1 MSHASGESTSGDHAL
16 GQGESDATMTTT
28 STGPDH
34 ARLFRKGL
42 PEAAPRFAG
51 FPKYNFVG
59 GHNDP
64 TRVPAEA
71 LAEAAATVLRRE
83 GANLALYNLGHG
95 PLGHQGMRELV
106 VDKLARHRG
115 IACTRDD
122 VLITSGSLQGLD
134 LVNDV
139 FLDAGDTVV
148 MEALSYAGAISRVRD
163 LGVSIVPAPLD
174 ADGMRMDALAA
185 ILDGL
190 KARGVT
196 PKYIYTIPTI
206 QNPTGSIL
214 PLERRR
220 QLIALARAHGVPIFE
235 DECYA
240 DLVWAGTTAPPALY
254 ALDPEQVVHIGSFSK
269 TLAPALR
276 AAYAVAQ
283 WPVLSRLVA
292 CKTDA
297 GTGAV
302 EQMLIA
308 EYFSRHF
315 DSHVAALSGVLEDKL
330 ATMLDA
336 VEREFGSAAECFRP
350 KGGIFLWIRLPD
362 AVDVT
367 KLVKPAAE
375 RGIAFNPGPEWA
387 CDPES
392 ARSQLR
398 LCFAL
403 PSKERIREGV
413 AAFARVC
420 FEQTG
425 IPAQSGN
432 VRHASR

>member
-1 MSHASGESTSGDHAL
+1 MSST
-16 GQGESDATMTTT
+16 DA
-28 STGPDH
+28 PDFT
-34 ARLFRKGL
+34 RLFRQGV
-42 PEAAPRFAG
+42 PDAAARFTG

-64 TRVPAEA
+64 TRVPVEA
-71 LAEAAATVLRRE
+71 LAEAAATALRRE
-83 GANLALYNLGHG
+83 GASLALYNLGHG
-95 PLGHQGMRELV
+95 PLGHRGMRDLV
-106 VDKLARHRG
+106 AEKLRRHRG

-134 LVNDV
+134 LVNS
-139 FLDAGDTVV
+139 LLLERGDTVL
-148 MEALSYAGAISRVRD
+148 MEELSYGGSISRVKT
-163 LGVSIVPAPLD
+163 LGVNIVPMPLD
-174 ADGMRMDALAA
+174 AEGIRMDALSAA
-185 ILDGL
+185 LDAL
-190 KARGVT
+190 KAKGVT

-214 PLERRR
+214 PLERRE
-220 QLIALARAHGVPIFE
+220 QLLKLARSHGVPVFE

-240 DLVWAGTTAPPALY
+240 DLVWAGTEAPPALY
-254 ALDPEQVVHIGSFSK
+254 AMDPGQVIHIGSFSK

-283 WPVLSRLVA
+283 WPILSRLVSL
-292 CKTDA
+292 KTDA

-302 EQMLIA
+302 EQMLVA
-308 EYFSRHF
+308 EYFSKHF
-315 DSHVAALSGVLEDKL
+315 DSHVAALSGVLKEKL
-330 ATMLDA
+330 ATMLEA
-336 VEREFGSAAECFRP
+336 VEREFGSAAECFVP
-350 KGGIFLWIRLPD
+350 KGGIFLWIRLPQE
-362 AVDVT
+362 VDVR
-367 KLVKPAAE
+367 KLVKPAAD

-387 CDPES
+387 VDP
-392 ARSQLR
+392 AAATSQLR

-403 PSKERIREGV
+403 PSKEEIREGV

-432 VRHASR
+432 VRHGAG